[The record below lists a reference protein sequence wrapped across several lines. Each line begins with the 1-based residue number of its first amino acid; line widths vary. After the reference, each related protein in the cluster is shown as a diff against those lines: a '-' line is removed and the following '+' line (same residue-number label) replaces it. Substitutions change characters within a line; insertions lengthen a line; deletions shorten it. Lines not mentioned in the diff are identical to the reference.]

1 MLRRS
6 NFRDLL
12 VWQKSKL
19 LCLELYALTNAFL
32 SHEQYGMTSQIRRAA
47 VSMPTNIAE
56 GHGRNSNADFA
67 RFLYVT
73 LGSIRELE
81 TLTEIAFDL
90 AYLQEKSDVLI
101 KLDELAKM
109 VSSFIKKLGSS

>member
-1 MLRRS
+1 
-6 NFRDLL
+6 
-12 VWQKSKL
+12 
-19 LCLELYALTNAFL
+19 
-32 SHEQYGMTSQIRRAA
+32 MTSQIRRAA

-67 RFLYVT
+67 RFLYIT

-90 AYLQEKSDVLI
+90 EYLEDKGDILD

-109 VSSFIKKLGSS
+109 VSSFINKLGKS

>member
-12 VWQKSKL
+12 VWQKCKL
-19 LCLELYALTNAFL
+19 LCLELYTLTNVFPN
-32 SHEQYGMTSQIRRAA
+32 HEQYGITSQIRRAA

-56 GHGRNSNADFA
+56 GHGRDSNADFA
-67 RFLYVT
+67 RFLYIT

-81 TLTEIAFDL
+81 TLTEIAFALD
-90 AYLQEKSDVLI
+90 YLQDEKDLLI
-101 KLDELAKM
+101 KLDELARM
-109 VSSFIKKLGSS
+109 VSSFINKLGTQ